1 MGSRGVT
8 RYLGIDAG
16 GSNCRARLVDA
27 TGRTIGAG
35 QAGAANAGIGVDA
48 LRAVLSD
55 VIEQA
60 VGQAELSPA
69 ARADVR
75 VGMGIA
81 GIRRPGVR
89 AALEGSDFGVG
100 PVALSSDAQIAHLG
114 AHGGGDGAILILGT
128 GSAALLRIDGQDVA
142 LGGYGFPVSDE
153 GSGAAL
159 GLSAVR
165 HALRALDGRTQRTPL
180 ADAVAARFDHDV
192 LKAVAWMA
200 QAGPR
205 DYGALAPIVMDHA
218 DADDPI
224 ARSIVEDA
232 AGHVE
237 RFIETIVARGVTRCT
252 LVGGLAPRLRPWL
265 RVRTVAHL
273 CPPMGDPLDGALRLA
288 GYRAA
293 FGK

>member
-1 MGSRGVT
+1 MT
-8 RYLGIDAG
+8 FFLGIDAG
-16 GSNCRARLVDA
+16 GSNCRARLADA
-27 TGRTIGAG
+27 AGREVGSG
-35 QAGAANAGIGVDA
+35 RAGAANAGIGIDA
-48 LRAVLSD
+48 LRTVLSD
-55 VIEQA
+55 VI
-60 VGQAELSPA
+60 GQATAMLSPA
-69 ARADVR
+69 ERAGVR

-81 GIRRPGVR
+81 GIRRPGIR
-89 AALEGSDFGVG
+89 AALEATDFGVRS
-100 PVALSSDAQIAHLG
+100 VALASDAQIAHLG

-128 GSAALLRIDGQDVA
+128 GSAALLRIEGREVA

-165 HALRALDGRTQRTPL
+165 HALRALDGRTQWTPL
-180 ADAVAARFDHDV
+180 ADAISARFDHDTV
-192 LKAVAWMA
+192 RAVAWMA
-200 QAGPR
+200 GASPR

-218 DADDPI
+218 DAEDPI

-252 LVGGLAPRLRPWL
+252 LVGGLAARLHPWL

-273 CPPMGDPLDGALRLA
+273 RPPLGDPLDGAIRLA
-288 GYRAA
+288 GFDLPAT
-293 FGK
+293 

>member
-1 MGSRGVT
+1 MT
-8 RYLGIDAG
+8 FYLGIDAG
-16 GSNCRARLVDA
+16 GSHCRARLADTA
-27 TGRTIGAG
+27 GREVGTG
-35 QAGAANAGIGVDA
+35 QAGAANAGIGMEA

-55 VIEQA
+55 VIGQA
-60 VGQAELSPA
+60 VATLSPA
-69 ARADVR
+69 ERAQVS

-81 GIRRPGVR
+81 GIRRPGIR
-89 AALEGSDFGVG
+89 AALAQSDFGVG
-100 PVALSSDAQIAHLG
+100 SVTLASDAQIAHLG

-128 GSAALLRIDGQDVA
+128 GSAALLRIDGQEVA

-165 HALRALDGRTQRTPL
+165 HALRALDGRTQWTPL
-180 ADAVAARFDHDV
+180 ADAISARFDHDTIR
-192 LKAVAWMA
+192 AVAWMA
-200 QAGPR
+200 QAAPR

-218 DADDPI
+218 DANDPI

-237 RFIETIVARGVTRCT
+237 RFIETIVARGVVRCT

-273 CPPMGDPLDGALRLA
+273 CPPLGDPLDGALRLA
-288 GYRAA
+288 KLTFAPDRAVR
-293 FGK
+293 

>member
-1 MGSRGVT
+1 MT
-8 RYLGIDAG
+8 WYLGIDAG

-27 TGRTIGAG
+27 SGRVVGAG
-35 QAGAANAGIGVDA
+35 QAGAANAGIGVEA

-60 VGQAELSPA
+60 TAMLSSAE
-69 ARADVR
+69 RAEVR

-81 GIRRPGVR
+81 GIRRPGIR
-89 AALEGSDFGVG
+89 AALEASDFGVG
-100 PVALSSDAQIAHLG
+100 PVALATDAQIAHLG

-128 GSAALLRIDGQDVA
+128 GSAALLRIDGQEVA

-165 HALRALDGRTQRTPL
+165 HALRALDGRTRHTPL
-180 ADAVAARFDHDV
+180 ADAVAALFDHDV

-200 QAGPR
+200 KAAPR
-205 DYGALAPIVMDHA
+205 DYGALAPIVLDHA
-218 DADDPI
+218 DADDAI
-224 ARSIVEDA
+224 ARSIVADA
-232 AGHVE
+232 ADHVE
-237 RFIETIVARGVTRCT
+237 RFIETIVARGVQRCT

-273 CPPMGDPLDGALRLA
+273 CPAMGDPLDGALRLA
-288 GYRAA
+288 GYRSA
-293 FGK
+293 GQDIVR

>member
-1 MGSRGVT
+1 MGGVSW
-8 RYLGIDAG
+8 YLGIDAG

-27 TGRTIGAG
+27 SGRVVGIG

-48 LRAVLSD
+48 LRAVLAD

-60 VGQAELSPA
+60 AATLSPA
-69 ARADVR
+69 ERAQVR

-81 GIRRPGVR
+81 GIRRPGIRV
-89 AALEGSDFGVG
+89 ALEATDFGVG
-100 PVALSSDAQIAHLG
+100 PVALASDAQIAHLG

-128 GSAALLRIDGQDVA
+128 GSAALLRIDGREVA

-200 QAGPR
+200 QASPR
-205 DYGALAPIVMDHA
+205 DYGALAPIVLDHA
-218 DADDPI
+218 DADDAI

-237 RFIETIVARGVTRCT
+237 RFIETIVARRVRRCT
-252 LVGGLAPRLRPWL
+252 LVGGLAPRLQPWL

-288 GYRAA
+288 GYRPASQDDLH
-293 FGK
+293 

>member
-1 MGSRGVT
+1 MGGMSFF
-8 RYLGIDAG
+8 LGIDAG
-16 GSNCRARLVDA
+16 GSNCRARLVNA
-27 TGRTIGAG
+27 CGREVGTG
-35 QAGAANAGIGVDA
+35 QAGAANAGIGVDP
-48 LRAVLSD
+48 LRAVLTD
-55 VIEQA
+55 VIAQA
-60 VGQAELSPA
+60 TARLSPA
-69 ARADVR
+69 ERATVR

-81 GIRRPGVR
+81 GIRRPGIR
-89 AALEGSDFGVG
+89 AALEATDFGVAG
-100 PVALSSDAQIAHLG
+100 VVLASDAQIAHLG

-128 GSAALLRIDGQDVA
+128 GSAALLRIDGQEVA

-165 HALRALDGRTQRTPL
+165 HALRALDGRTRHTPL
-180 ADAVAARFDHDV
+180 ADAVAALFDHDV

-200 QAGPR
+200 TAGPR

-252 LVGGLAPRLRPWL
+252 LVGGLAPRLQPWL

-273 CPPMGDPLDGALRLA
+273 CPPMGDPLDGAVRLA
-288 GYRAA
+288 GLESRSSDELR
-293 FGK
+293 